1 MLEKFGDAAERM
13 ATGCSR
19 RAFLGR
25 LGRGAMG
32 VSVTIGGALAS
43 ASWARA
49 ARPCPPG
56 THPSRCR
63 DGSTLCCPRG
73 TACIGAHVPRCG

>member
-13 ATGCSR
+13 ASVASR

-25 LGRGAMG
+25 LGRGAMSVSFTVGG
-32 VSVTIGGALAS
+32 VLAS

-49 ARPCPPG
+49 DRSCPPG
-56 THPSRCR
+56 SHRSKCR
-63 DGSTLCCPRG
+63 DGSELCCPSG
-73 TACIGAHVPRCG
+73 THCIGPRIPYCG